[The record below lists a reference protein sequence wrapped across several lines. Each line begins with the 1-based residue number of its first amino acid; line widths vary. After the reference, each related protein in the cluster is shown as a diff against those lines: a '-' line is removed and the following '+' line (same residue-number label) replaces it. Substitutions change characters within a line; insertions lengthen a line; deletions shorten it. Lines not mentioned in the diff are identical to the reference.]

1 MKLSTPKKLM
11 EKFPFYDG
19 ANHFNRHKARLYIEI
34 NPKDLSKLSLKC
46 HKNCYKCTPE
56 YIKKLRGYLKDNP
69 ALFYDVYFL
78 MLDVNQFRIYGHEG
92 RHRMKALIE
101 EGIKSVPLVVI
112 LKVNGS
118 ESWIYNYDHLWKPET
133 FNKLKQVVFNRL
145 VNNKIS
151 QEISDE

>member
-1 MKLSTPKKLM
+1 
-11 EKFPFYDG
+11 
-19 ANHFNRHKARLYIEI
+19 
-34 NPKDLSKLSLKC
+34 
-46 HKNCYKCTPE
+46 
-56 YIKKLRGYLKDNP
+56 
-69 ALFYDVYFL
+69 
-78 MLDVNQFRIYGHEG
+78 
-92 RHRMKALIE
+92 MKALIE